1 MQTLY
6 GKRVAKCF
14 LIFLLDRVLLAKFYE
29 PLLSKSLDLGRIREH
44 LNAKMR
50 DHVVSIDINNEI
62 PNKHRLIGGCNLGAK
77 YYL

>member
-1 MQTLY
+1 M
-6 GKRVAKCF
+6 
-14 LIFLLDRVLLAKFYE
+14 FLLDRVLLAKFDE
-29 PLLSKSLDLGRIREH
+29 PLLTKSLDLGRKRED

-50 DHVVSIDINNEI
+50 DHVVSTDSTNEI